1 MPGTVPGSVPGTV
14 PGPTPSARES
24 AQLRHAVDGIGT
36 GRRRRSAPRRGRL
49 AAAAQ
54 PCGGRRGGG
63 EREAADLLERR
74 DPVLERRV
82 GVEHAAQARAQAL
95 VVAQRRLDVEMR
107 RRPRHVLQRL
117 VVVAQRGQGQR
128 QPLGVAGELHGG
140 RVGQILAAAG
150 ERHLQERRADRRQ
163 HGGDQ
168 ADRNAERPEAA
179 LAAVGAAEDRD
190 PHQHVGCQ
198 RDRPDQHRGD
208 AHQLDVAVADVA
220 HLVREH
226 ALQLPVVHQR
236 QQPRRDRDVRVPR
249 VAPGR
254 ERVRRAVVDQVEIR
268 RLRQTGGD
276 RDVLEQPVD
285 PRLIL
290 LRDRLRVGDGGDDP
304 AGREVRDQPVADHED
319 AEHAGQPRAVR
330 AADDRDERQDQHREA
345 EEHHRGAP
353 PVRPDLLLERHGFE
367 RSTAT
372 GARSPSSS
380 SSKNSRGLNPSAPA
394 IRLVGNVCCEVLYR
408 WTTLL

>member
-1 MPGTVPGSVPGTV
+1 MS
-14 PGPTPSARES
+14 
-24 AQLRHAVDGIGT
+24 
-36 GRRRRSAPRRGRL
+36 
-49 AAAAQ
+49 
-54 PCGGRRGGG
+54 
-63 EREAADLLERR
+63 
-74 DPVLERRV
+74 
-82 GVEHAAQARAQAL
+82 AQARAQAL

-107 RRPRHVLQRL
+107 SRPRHVLERL
-117 VVVAQRGQGQR
+117 VVVAQRGEGQR
-128 QPLGVAGELHGG
+128 HPLGVAGELHGG
-140 RVGQILAAAG
+140 RIGQVLATAG

-168 ADRNAERPEAA
+168 AGRHAECPEAA
-179 LAAVGAAEDRD
+179 LAAVRAAEDRD
-190 PHQHVGCQ
+190 PHQHVGSQ
-198 RDRPDQHRGD
+198 RDRADQHRGD
-208 AHQLDVAVADVA
+208 AHQLDVAVADVPD
-220 HLVREH
+220 LVREH

-236 QQPRRDRDVRVPR
+236 KQPRRDGDVRVLR

-268 RLRQTGGD
+268 RLRQPGGD
-276 RDVLEQPVD
+276 RDVLEQPVH

-290 LRDRLRVGDGGDDP
+290 LRHRLCMGDGGDDP
-304 AGREVRDQPVADHED
+304 ARREVRDHPVADHED
-319 AEHAGQPRAVR
+319 AEHPGQPRAVGT
-330 AADDRDERQDQHREA
+330 ADDRDERKDQHREP

-394 IRLVGNVCCEVLYR
+394 IRFVGNVCWEVLYR